1 MRQCKPPDPAKKK
14 EDAIRSNAPM
24 QGEGNYTAGRDYDK
38 AQQESVKS
46 GQVDEAARKAAP
58 RSPDER
64 DDMQQ
69 SEDEGLR
76 HMRK

>member
-1 MRQCKPPDPAKKK
+1 
-14 EDAIRSNAPM
+14 M